1 MHPFHDKASFMT
13 NLNGWTVRQDTL
25 QSACQ
30 RRRGATNQSNAA
42 LFALELQRLRIVRRG
57 NEEEVSHQTV
67 KMEAHMPASAQ
78 RVLLV
83 DDNVDSTE
91 PLSLLL
97 QAKGH
102 DTRVAVEGE
111 GAISVADDFQPNCV
125 VLDLGLPGMDGYEV
139 ARRLRERP
147 YGGAMVLVALTGWAG
162 KEVRAKAAEA
172 GFDYHLVKPVNW
184 EELERI
190 VTAADAQSRI
200 R

>member
-1 MHPFHDKASFMT
+1 
-13 NLNGWTVRQDTL
+13 
-25 QSACQ
+25 
-30 RRRGATNQSNAA
+30 
-42 LFALELQRLRIVRRG
+42 
-57 NEEEVSHQTV
+57 
-67 KMEAHMPASAQ
+67 MPEPGQ

-83 DDNVDSTE
+83 DDNADSTE

-102 DTRVAVEGE
+102 DTRVAVDGSA
-111 GAISVADDFQPNCV
+111 AIALADDFHPHCV

-147 YGGAMVLVALTGWAG
+147 YGSELVLVALTGWAG
-162 KEVRAKAAEA
+162 KDVREKAAEA

-184 EELERI
+184 EELENI
-190 VTAADAQSRI
+190 VTAEGAQSRL

>member
-1 MHPFHDKASFMT
+1 MAES
-13 NLNGWTVRQDTL
+13 G
-25 QSACQ
+25 
-30 RRRGATNQSNAA
+30 
-42 LFALELQRLRIVRRG
+42 
-57 NEEEVSHQTV
+57 
-67 KMEAHMPASAQ
+67 Q

-83 DDNVDSTE
+83 DDNPDSTE

-102 DTRVAVEGE
+102 QTRVALQGDE
-111 GAISVADDFQPNCV
+111 AISIADEFQPNCV

-139 ARRLRERP
+139 ARRLRERHGP
-147 YGGAMVLVALTGWAG
+147 QLTLVALTGWAG

-184 EELERI
+184 EELEHI
-190 VTAADAQSRI
+190 VTAEGAQSRL